1 MKKALFLF
9 FSLSLF
15 NLALA
20 QHDGHA
26 LTNAKVAHD
35 ASHRVGK
42 LVDTGKVDEMFLRN
56 MTSLEVSA
64 IPHTDHRDPAYK
76 VAVSAGAG
84 NAQVLLKFDMS
95 GKYLPPQ
102 LVSGESSAEENS
114 WDVDSSEL
122 LESALHWVMSAT
134 SPAIDLAPFNSQ
146 LSKATLKQQRNEDGT
161 IQPVVLLSSSA
172 SQKVLQVV
180 LTSKGDVISF
190 SLVE

>member
-9 FSLSLF
+9 LTLSLF
-15 NLALA
+15 NFAFA
-20 QHDGHA
+20 QHDDHA

-42 LVDTGKVDEMFLRN
+42 LVDTGKVDEMFLKN
-56 MTSLEVSA
+56 MTSLEVASL
-64 IPHTDHRDPAYK
+64 PHTDHTAPAYS
-76 VAVSAGAG
+76 VVVSAGNG

-102 LVSGESSAEENS
+102 QVSGQSTAEENS

-122 LESALHWVMSAT
+122 LEAALHWVMGAT
-134 SPAIDLAPFNSQ
+134 SPTIDLAPFNKQ
-146 LSKATLKQQRNEDGT
+146 LSKAALKQQKNEDGS

-172 SQKVLQVV
+172 SAKVLQVV
-180 LTSKGDVISF
+180 LSSKGDVVSF